1 MTSTPTS
8 PRPTSCSSS
17 APTTSSIRTRR
28 QARLADLRDADPRGL
43 RAGTVI
49 VVKRSLNP
57 GFSGIDNP
65 LYYRDNTMMVF
76 GDARAVVEAMVKE
89 LKGAPVHG

>member
-1 MTSTPTS
+1 MP
-8 PRPTSCSSS
+8 
-17 APTTSSIRTRR
+17 I
-28 QARLADLRDADPRGL
+28 LEVF

-76 GDARAVVEAMVKE
+76 GDARASSRQWSRS
-89 LKGAPVHG
+89 

>member
-1 MTSTPTS
+1 MS
-8 PRPTSCSSS
+8 
-17 APTTSSIRTRR
+17 
-28 QARLADLRDADPRGL
+28 
-43 RAGTVI
+43 
-49 VVKRSLNP
+49 P

-89 LKGAPVHG
+89 LKGAPVH